1 MKIKLNDVLVSS
13 YENGGSAGAD
23 RPSDQFSLNFVKI
36 EFLYTVEKTGETTE
50 FVFDQR
56 FNKEG

>member
-1 MKIKLNDVLVSS
+1 MPRTRPIASLSS
-13 YENGGSAGAD
+13 TPRSTRRLRACSSTT
-23 RPSDQFSLNFVKI
+23 RFSLQFD
-36 EFLYTVEKTGETTE
+36 YTVERTGETTE